1 MAVSVVGVAITA
13 PTVGG
18 MRRVQAQMEIA
29 TQQAI
34 RQAGLV
40 LERATKETLSQ
51 NGRHR
56 PGTPTPSIAPSPPSI
71 ITGALRASVRTD
83 QPKRV
88 GFATYE
94 VMVGPTMVYSRVQ
107 ELGGGPKNLPARPYL
122 QPSFDRSKNRMG
134 AVYASAWRAAM
145 TRGMGI

>member
-1 MAVSVVGVAITA
+1 MTVKVSAIAITA

-18 MRRVQAQMEIA
+18 MRRVQTQMEAA

-56 PGTPTPSIAPSPPSI
+56 PGTPTPSVAPNPPSI

-88 GFATYE
+88 GFAAYE
-94 VMVGPTMVYSRVQ
+94 LSVGPTLVYGRVQ
-107 ELGGGPKNLPARPYL
+107 ELGGGRSNLPARPYL
-122 QPSFDRSKNRMG
+122 RPSFERSQARMSS
-134 AVYASAWRAAM
+134 VYVSAWRAAM
-145 TRGMGI
+145 MRGMGI